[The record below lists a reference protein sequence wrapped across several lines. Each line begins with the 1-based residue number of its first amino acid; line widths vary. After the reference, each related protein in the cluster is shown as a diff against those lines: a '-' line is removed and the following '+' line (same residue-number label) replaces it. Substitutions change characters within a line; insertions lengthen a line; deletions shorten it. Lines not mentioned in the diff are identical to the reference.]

1 MDLPCFLLSW
11 LRNLQLI
18 PLTQSQA
25 EDDDDW
31 EEGDDIFL
39 YSPKNFLTI
48 SKPSHKSGTQKPS
61 IGAKKEDEVLE
72 VSALL
77 CCYTQ
82 MARVSQ
88 KCCIFG
94 DNFYKLS
101 IQCSM
106 YEK

>member
-72 VSALL
+72 V
-77 CCYTQ
+77 CCFAAIHR
-82 MARVSQ
+82 MAR
-88 KCCIFG
+88 
-94 DNFYKLS
+94 LS
-101 IQCSM
+101 KILHIWR
-106 YEK
+106 

>member
-61 IGAKKEDEVLE
+61 IGAKKEVKVLE
-72 VSALL
+72 VSAAMLL
-77 CCYTQ
+77 Y
-82 MARVSQ
+82 RRLDFQ
-88 KCCIFG
+88 KYC
-94 DNFYKLS
+94 K
-101 IQCSM
+101 
-106 YEK
+106 K

>member
-1 MDLPCFLLSW
+1 MNDPLLKHCANLKSFADHIKRRKTFEMDLPCFLLSW

-72 VSALL
+72 VSAALL
-77 CCYTQ
+77 LHT
-82 MARVSQ
+82 V
-88 KCCIFG
+88 
-94 DNFYKLS
+94 D
-101 IQCSM
+101 
-106 YEK
+106 